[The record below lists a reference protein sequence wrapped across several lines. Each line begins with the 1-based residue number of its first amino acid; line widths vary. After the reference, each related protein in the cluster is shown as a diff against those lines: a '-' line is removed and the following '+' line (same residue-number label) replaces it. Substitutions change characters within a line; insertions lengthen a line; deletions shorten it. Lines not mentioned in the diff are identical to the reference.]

1 MIPCEIAGPQVDEQG
16 DRSCQREQQAK
27 KTVEIT
33 VIQAADDQKQ
43 GSAQKQKA
51 GGENG
56 LGGQEMLLSFS
67 YSGKKGAPRFGK
79 RVRPDGR
86 HVSLLY
92 SMWSLPLP
100 SVI

>member
-1 MIPCEIAGPQVDEQG
+1 MNY
-16 DRSCQREQQAK
+16 AK

-33 VIQAADDQKQ
+33 VIQAADEQKQ

-56 LGGQEMLLSFS
+56 LGGHEMLLSFS
-67 YSGKKGAPRFGK
+67 YSGKKGAPRLFK
-79 RVRPDGR
+79 WVRPDGR
-86 HVSLLY
+86 LSEAALPVVT
-92 SMWSLPLP
+92 PLP

>member
-56 LGGQEMLLSFS
+56 LGGHEMGPASHSSVTKWTVAPEIFTPYSRAFS
-67 YSGKKGAPRFGK
+67 WTW
-79 RVRPDGR
+79 RP
-86 HVSLLY
+86 
-92 SMWSLPLP
+92 
-100 SVI
+100 